1 MSNRILYFRG
11 GILEDADELASDD
24 VVQAASVA
32 SSKHRDLTAEV
43 WLGGKKAAVV
53 GPCRDGHLP
62 DGR

>member
-24 VVQAASVA
+24 IVQAASTA

-43 WLGGKKAAVV
+43 WLRGKKAAVV
-53 GPCRDGHLP
+53 GPCRDDRPP
-62 DGR
+62 DCR